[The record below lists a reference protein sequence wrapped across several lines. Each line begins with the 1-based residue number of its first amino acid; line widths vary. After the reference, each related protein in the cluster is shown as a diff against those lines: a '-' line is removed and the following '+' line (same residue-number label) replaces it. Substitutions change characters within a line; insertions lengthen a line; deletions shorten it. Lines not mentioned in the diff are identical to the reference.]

1 MAKHV
6 LSIEIGTL
14 VTKIVEI
21 DYKKKNPHVY
31 RAVSFATPE
40 GVIED
45 GVIRDKDVL
54 AVAFRNELAEAGMK
68 ERNVVFSIA
77 SSKIATREVTLP
89 NVKENKIGALVQA
102 TAQEYFPID
111 LNDYTLAYSLLET
124 IKEGKD
130 KSYKV
135 LLLAAPDDLVDN
147 YYNFAKEMDFN
158 IEALDYFGNGSM
170 QVLKKEIVLDYCA
183 CIQISGNTTM
193 INFMNEGQQLM
204 QRTIPQGIFNVAEAM
219 VLSEDC
225 MIEDMDTACE
235 ALCRDKLVCRSLD
248 YRGLDDDDSIVSAR
262 MTEEQWR
269 QQEASK
275 SARKVVTDAI
285 GEILLS
291 VDRVIDFFK
300 SKYQGVELTRIYITG
315 MGSKVAGIEELF
327 QSVLNVET
335 QRMEHLVNVSF
346 PRHFSEGL
354 YNQTEYIAVIGA
366 AIGPVGFKSKNAA
379 VAGAGADG
387 LRNAQ
392 LVFGLAVICAV
403 AMSAFSLVTYNTEK
417 TRNDDLN
424 ARKASL
430 SSINQVF
437 EENEGIKSVYDQ
449 VNNLQTSTE
458 TQNENLNGLL
468 KQLEGSLP
476 RTMTVTFMQS
486 SQDGINLTIT
496 SETDISIARMLMN
509 LEALEMRN
517 KDGQMIPVLTNI
529 SIPSVT
535 ASEEDD
541 GSTVYNFTVS
551 AQYYQAAQAAKA
563 AEEQK
568 AAAAAA
574 ENANTSDGTNNN

>member
-6 LSIEIGTL
+6 LSIEIGTQ

-68 ERNVVFSIA
+68 EKSVVFSIA

-124 IKEGKD
+124 IKEGKE

-219 VLSEDC
+219 VLSDEC

-248 YRGLDDDDSIVSAR
+248 YRGLDDDESIVSAR

-275 SARKVVTDAI
+275 SSRKVVTDAI

-291 VDRVIDFFK
+291 VLRVIDFFK
-300 SKYQGVELTRIYITG
+300 SKHQGVELTSIYITG
-315 MGSKVAGIEELF
+315 MGCKVAGIEELF
-327 QSVLNVET
+327 ENELNIPT

-354 YNQTEYIAVIGA
+354 YNQTEYIAVVGA
-366 AIGPVGFKSKNAA
+366 AIAPVGFKSKN
-379 VAGAGADG
+379 VATSGAGADA

-392 LVFGLAVICAV
+392 LVFGLAVICAI
-403 AMSAFSLVTYNTEK
+403 AMSAFAFLQYNTEK
-417 TRNDDLN
+417 QKNDDLN
-424 ARKASL
+424 ARKQSL
-430 SSINQVF
+430 SYINSVF
-437 EENEGIKSVYDQ
+437 EENEGIKNVYSQ
-449 VNNLQTSTE
+449 VSSLYNATE
-458 TQNENLNGLL
+458 TQNENLNSLI
-468 KQLEGSLP
+468 KQLEANLP
-476 RTMTVTFMQS
+476 RTMTVSFLQS
-486 SQDGINLTIT
+486 KDDGINMTIT

-509 LEALEMRN
+509 LESMEMVD
-517 KDGQMIPVLTNI
+517 KDGQKIPVLTNI

-535 ASEEDD
+535 AADGDD
-541 GSTVYNFTVS
+541 GSTVYNFSVS
-551 AQYYQAAQAAKA
+551 AQYYQVVQALAQ
-563 AEEQK
+563 E
-568 AAAAAA
+568 A
-574 ENANTSDGTNNN
+574 ENASAQSAQASASPAN

>member
-6 LSIEIGTL
+6 LSIEIGTQ

-68 ERNVVFSIA
+68 EKSVVFSIA

-124 IKEGKD
+124 IKEGKE

-219 VLSEDC
+219 VLSDEC

-248 YRGLDDDDSIVSAR
+248 YRGLDDDESIVSAR
-262 MTEEQWR
+262 MTEEQWK

-275 SARKVVTDAI
+275 SSRKVVTDAI

-291 VDRVIDFFK
+291 VLRVIDFFK
-300 SKYQGVELTRIYITG
+300 SKHQGVELTSIYITG
-315 MGSKVAGIEELF
+315 MGCKVAGIEELF
-327 QSVLNVET
+327 ENELNIPT

-354 YNQTEYIAVIGA
+354 YNQTEYIAVVGA
-366 AIGPVGFKSKNAA
+366 AIAPVGFKSKNAA
-379 VAGAGADG
+379 SSGSGADA

-392 LVFGLAVICAV
+392 LVFGLAVICAI
-403 AMSAFSLVTYNTEK
+403 AMSAFAFLQYNTEK
-417 TRNDDLN
+417 QKNDDLN
-424 ARKASL
+424 ARKQSL
-430 SSINQVF
+430 SYINSVF
-437 EENEGIKSVYDQ
+437 EENEGIKNVYSQ
-449 VNNLQTSTE
+449 VNSLYNATE
-458 TQNENLNGLL
+458 TQNENLNSLI
-468 KQLEGSLP
+468 KQLEANLP
-476 RTMTVTFMQS
+476 RTMTVSFLQS
-486 SQDGINLTIT
+486 NDDGINMTIT

-509 LEALEMRN
+509 LESMEMVD
-517 KDGQMIPVLTNI
+517 KDDQKIPVLTNI

-535 ASEEDD
+535 AADGDD
-541 GSTVYNFTVS
+541 GSTVYNFSVS
-551 AQYYQAAQAAKA
+551 AQYYQVVQAMVQEAANAIDQSAQASASP
-563 AEEQK
+563 
-568 AAAAAA
+568 
-574 ENANTSDGTNNN
+574 AN

>member
-6 LSIEIGTL
+6 LSIEIGTQ

-68 ERNVVFSIA
+68 EKSVVFSIA

-124 IKEGKD
+124 IKEGKE

-219 VLSEDC
+219 VLSDEC

-248 YRGLDDDDSIVSAR
+248 YRGLDDDESIVSAR

-275 SARKVVTDAI
+275 SSRKVVTDAI

-291 VDRVIDFFK
+291 VLRVIDFFK
-300 SKYQGVELTRIYITG
+300 SKHQGVELTSIYITG
-315 MGSKVAGIEELF
+315 MGCKVAGIEELF
-327 QSVLNVET
+327 ENELNIPT

-354 YNQTEYIAVIGA
+354 YNQTEYIAVVGA
-366 AIGPVGFKSKNAA
+366 AIAPVGFKSKNAESS
-379 VAGAGADG
+379 GSGADA

-392 LVFGLAVICAV
+392 LVFGLAVICAI
-403 AMSAFSLVTYNTEK
+403 AMSAFAFLQYNTEK
-417 TRNDDLN
+417 QKNDDLN
-424 ARKASL
+424 ARKQSL
-430 SSINQVF
+430 SYINSVF
-437 EENEGIKSVYDQ
+437 EENEGIKNVYSQ
-449 VNNLQTSTE
+449 VNSLYNATE
-458 TQNENLNGLL
+458 TQNENLNSLI
-468 KQLEGSLP
+468 KQLEANLP
-476 RTMTVTFMQS
+476 RTMTVSFLQS
-486 SQDGINLTIT
+486 NDDGINMTIT

-509 LEALEMRN
+509 LESMEMVD
-517 KDGQMIPVLTNI
+517 KDGQKIPVLTNI

-535 ASEEDD
+535 AADGDD
-541 GSTVYNFTVS
+541 GSTVYNFSVS
-551 AQYYQAAQAAKA
+551 AQYYQVVQALAQ
-563 AEEQK
+563 E
-568 AAAAAA
+568 A
-574 ENANTSDGTNNN
+574 ENASAQSAQASASPAN

>member
-574 ENANTSDGTNNN
+574 ANANTSDGTNNN

>member
-68 ERNVVFSIA
+68 EKNVVFSIA

-248 YRGLDDDDSIVSAR
+248 YRGLDDDESIVSAR

>member
-6 LSIEIGTL
+6 LSIEIGTQ

-68 ERNVVFSIA
+68 EKSVVFSIA

-111 LNDYTLAYSLLET
+111 LTDYTLAYSLLET
-124 IKEGKD
+124 IKEGKE

-147 YYNFAKEMDFN
+147 YYNFAREMDFN

-219 VLSEDC
+219 VLSDEC

-248 YRGLDDDDSIVSAR
+248 YRGLDDDESIVSAR

-275 SARKVVTDAI
+275 SSRKVVTDAI

-291 VDRVIDFFK
+291 VLRVIDFFK
-300 SKYQGVELTRIYITG
+300 SKYQGVELTSIYITG
-315 MGSKVAGIEELF
+315 MGCKVAGIEDLFENEL
-327 QSVLNVET
+327 NIPT

-354 YNQTEYIAVIGA
+354 YNQTEYIAVVGA
-366 AIGPVGFKSKNAA
+366 AIAPVGFKSKN
-379 VAGAGADG
+379 VTTSGAGADA

-392 LVFGLAVICAV
+392 LVFGLAVICAI
-403 AMSAFSLVTYNTEK
+403 AMSTFSFLQYNTEK
-417 TRNDDLN
+417 QKNDDLN
-424 ARKASL
+424 ARKQSL
-430 SSINQVF
+430 SYINSVF
-437 EENEGIKSVYDQ
+437 EENEGIKNVYSQ
-449 VNNLQTSTE
+449 VSSLYNATE
-458 TQNENLNGLL
+458 TQNENLNSLV
-468 KQLEGSLP
+468 KQLEANLP
-476 RTMTVTFMQS
+476 RTMTVSFLQS
-486 SQDGINLTIT
+486 NDDGINMTIT

-509 LEALEMRN
+509 LESMEMED
-517 KDGQMIPVLTNI
+517 KDGQKIPVLTNI
-529 SIPSVT
+529 SIPAVT
-535 ASEEDD
+535 AADADD
-541 GSTVYNFTVS
+541 GSTEYNFTVS
-551 AQYYQAAQAAKA
+551 AQYYQVVQAQAAQ
-563 AEEQK
+563 E
-568 AAAAAA
+568 AAAGT
-574 ENANTSDGTNNN
+574 AN

>member
-6 LSIEIGTL
+6 LSIEIGTQ

-68 ERNVVFSIA
+68 EKNVVFSIA

-111 LNDYTLAYSLLET
+111 LTDYTLAYSLLET
-124 IKEGKD
+124 IKEGKE

-219 VLSEDC
+219 VLSDEC

-248 YRGLDDDDSIVSAR
+248 YRGLDDDESIVSAR

-275 SARKVVTDAI
+275 SSRKVVTDAI

-291 VDRVIDFFK
+291 VLRVIDFFK
-300 SKYQGVELTRIYITG
+300 SKYQGVELTSIYITG
-315 MGSKVAGIEELF
+315 MGCKVAGIEELF
-327 QSVLNVET
+327 ENELNIPT

-354 YNQTEYIAVIGA
+354 YNQTEYIAVVGA
-366 AIGPVGFKSKNAA
+366 AIAPVGFKSKN
-379 VAGAGADG
+379 VTTSGAGADA

-392 LVFGLAVICAV
+392 LVFGLAVICAI
-403 AMSAFSLVTYNTEK
+403 AMSTFSFLQYNTEK
-417 TRNDDLN
+417 QKNDDLN
-424 ARKASL
+424 ARKQSL
-430 SSINQVF
+430 SYINSVF
-437 EENEGIKSVYDQ
+437 EENEGIKNVYSQ
-449 VNNLQTSTE
+449 VSSLYNATE
-458 TQNENLNGLL
+458 TQNENLNSLV
-468 KQLEGSLP
+468 KQLEANLP
-476 RTMTVTFMQS
+476 RTMTVSFLQS
-486 SQDGINLTIT
+486 NDDGINMTIT

-509 LEALEMRN
+509 LESMEMED
-517 KDGQMIPVLTNI
+517 KDGQKIPVLTNI
-529 SIPSVT
+529 SIPAVT
-535 ASEEDD
+535 AADADD
-541 GSTVYNFTVS
+541 GSTEYNFTVS
-551 AQYYQAAQAAKA
+551 AQYYQVVQAQAAQ
-563 AEEQK
+563 E
-568 AAAAAA
+568 AAAGT
-574 ENANTSDGTNNN
+574 AN